1 LTDLSGVADWI
12 PSLKVGSREPRGGP
26 PVRKEGH
33 ILGKRPWS
41 TRRGAPYSARTARW
55 PEGDTG
61 AEGKP
66 PHEIQRH
73 PVGIFA
79 DFKLDELP
87 EQLRF
92 LGWATYRETKTAI
105 VVTAERPG
113 ADPLLLGSWPRSV
126 WLEYVRRFYEA
137 EGE

>member
-1 LTDLSGVADWI
+1 VADRWWGRKAT
-12 PSLKVGSREPRGGP
+12 SLESD
-26 PVRKEGH
+26 
-33 ILGKRPWS
+33 LGALDEALR
-41 TRRGAPYSARTARW
+41 YSARTARW

-66 PHEIQRH
+66 PHEIQ

-87 EQLRF
+87 ERLRF
-92 LGWATYRETKTAI
+92 LGWATYRETETAI

-126 WLEYVRRFYEA
+126 WLEYVRRFFED

>member
-1 LTDLSGVADWI
+1 MADRWWGRKATSLESDL
-12 PSLKVGSREPRGGP
+12 
-26 PVRKEGH
+26 
-33 ILGKRPWS
+33 
-41 TRRGAPYSARTARW
+41 GALDEALRYSARTARW

-66 PHEIQRH
+66 PHEIQQD

-87 EQLRF
+87 EQLQF
-92 LGWATYRETKTAI
+92 LGWATYRETETAI
-105 VVTAERPG
+105 VVTAEKPG

-126 WLEYVRRFYEA
+126 WLEYVRRFYA
-137 EGE
+137 DEGE

>member
-1 LTDLSGVADWI
+1 MADRRCGAPSKATD
-12 PSLKVGSREPRGGP
+12 SRTSIPRGGG
-26 PVRKEGH
+26 KERFT
-33 ILGKRPWS
+33 LESDLRALDEAL
-41 TRRGAPYSARTARW
+41 RFSARTARW
-55 PEGDTG
+55 PKGDTG
-61 AEGKP
+61 VEGIP
-66 PHEIQRH
+66 PDEIQQH

-87 EQLRF
+87 ERLRF
-92 LGWATYRETKTAI
+92 LGWATYRETETEI
-105 VVTAERPG
+105 VVTAESSG

>member
-1 LTDLSGVADWI
+1 
-12 PSLKVGSREPRGGP
+12 
-26 PVRKEGH
+26 VRKEGP
-33 ILGKRPWS
+33 ILES
-41 TRRGAPYSARTARW
+41 DLGALDEALRYSARTARW

-66 PHEIQRH
+66 PDEIQQH

-79 DFKLDELP
+79 EFKLDELP

-92 LGWATYRETKTAI
+92 LGWATYRETETAI
-105 VVTAERPG
+105 VVTAEIPG

-126 WLEYVRRFYEA
+126 WLEYVRRVYEA
-137 EGE
+137 EGGE